1 MKNIPS
7 KLFLVIGT
15 NEEQE
20 TDFNNLEHEYVC
32 WSQDRTDESDI
43 EYVSLSDRDQF
54 AIGFAEWLKHSD
66 YESLESTNNVHEY
79 GNIWNNE
86 SMTYAISELLD
97 LYKQSLTKTD
107 KK

>member
-32 WSQDRTDESDI
+32 WSQDRTDETDI

-54 AIGFAEWLKHSD
+54 AIGFAEWKIESYERFSSNKYLGRNNIGDYVFYSLK
-66 YESLESTNNVHEY
+66 
-79 GNIWNNE
+79 
-86 SMTYAISELLD
+86 ELLE

>member
-54 AIGFAEWLKHSD
+54 AIGFAEWKEDSFRYSYNNPLYGRVYVNVNTGTD
-66 YESLESTNNVHEY
+66 YAESK
-79 GNIWNNE
+79 
-86 SMTYAISELLD
+86 LLD